1 MRKSRSEPKDK
12 SSYSL
17 PEIKVRMEAYCA
29 YRDRCTSE
37 VVKKLQEYVL
47 TEKQSAEIID
57 ELRESKFLDDVR
69 FAHSFVSGKF
79 RFNQWGRIR
88 IRMEL
93 RLRKISDSLIV
104 EAIQSI
110 DLDAYAE
117 TLNNLAQRKYRET
130 ERETDL
136 WKRKA
141 KVIRF
146 LSSRGFEQDLIMDA
160 VEQVFNSSR

>member
-1 MRKSRSEPKDK
+1 
-12 SSYSL
+12 
-17 PEIKVRMEAYCA
+17 MEAYCS

-37 VVKKLQEYVL
+37 VEKKLREYAL
-47 TEKQSAEIID
+47 TDIQSAEIVE
-57 ELRESKFLDDVR
+57 ELRTSKFLDDVR

-93 RLRKISDSLIV
+93 RLRKISDALIKD
-104 EAIQSI
+104 AIQSM

-117 TLNNLAQRKYRET
+117 TIASLAERKYRET
-130 ERETDL
+130 ERESDV

-160 VEQVFNSSR
+160 VESVFNSSR

>member
-12 SSYSL
+12 STFTV

-29 YRDRCTSE
+29 YRERCTSE
-37 VVKKLQEYVL
+37 VEKKLREYTL
-47 TEKQSAEIID
+47 TEAQSADII
-57 ELRESKFLDDVR
+57 EVLRSSKFLDDVR

-93 RLRKISDSLIV
+93 RLRKISDALIKD
-104 EAIQSI
+104 ALQSI
-110 DLDAYAE
+110 ELDEYAE
-117 TLNNLAQRKYRET
+117 TITSLAERKYKET
-130 ERETDL
+130 ERESDV

-160 VEQVFNSSR
+160 VEAAFNSSR

>member
-12 SSYSL
+12 STFTV
-17 PEIKVRMEAYCA
+17 PEIKLRMEAYCA

-37 VVKKLQEYVL
+37 VEKKLREYTL
-47 TEKQSAEIID
+47 TDIQSAAIVE
-57 ELRESKFLDDVR
+57 ELRTRKFLDDVR

-93 RLRKISDSLIV
+93 RLRKISDTLIKD
-104 EAIQSI
+104 AIQSM

-117 TLNNLAQRKYRET
+117 TITSLVERKYRET
-130 ERETDL
+130 ERESDV

-160 VEQVFNSSR
+160 VESVFNSPR

>member
-12 SSYSL
+12 STFTV

-37 VVKKLQEYVL
+37 VEAKLREYVV
-47 TEKQSAEIID
+47 TDVQSSEIID
-57 ELRESKFLDDVR
+57 YLRSSQFLDDVR

-93 RLRKISDSLIV
+93 RLRKISDELIKD
-104 EAIQSI
+104 AIQSI
-110 DLDAYAE
+110 DLDAYGQTIIALAE
-117 TLNNLAQRKYRET
+117 RKFRET
-130 ERETDL
+130 ERETDV

-141 KVIRF
+141 KIIRF

-160 VEQVFNSSR
+160 LNSLFNSLR

>member
-12 SSYSL
+12 SSYTL

-29 YRDRCTSE
+29 YRDRCSSE
-37 VVKKLQEYVL
+37 VVKKLHEFAL
-47 TEKQSAEIID
+47 TDSQSKEIID
-57 ELRESKFLDDVR
+57 ELMKSKFLDDVR
-69 FAHSFVSGKF
+69 FAQSFVSGKF

-93 RLRKISDSLIV
+93 RLRKISDALII

-110 DLDAYAE
+110 DLEAYE
-117 TLNNLAQRKYRET
+117 KTLNNLAQRKYNET

-160 VEQVFNSSR
+160 VEQVFTSSR

>member
-1 MRKSRSEPKDK
+1 
-12 SSYSL
+12 
-17 PEIKVRMEAYCA
+17 MEAYCA

-37 VVKKLQEYVL
+37 VIKKLQEYVL
-47 TEKQSAEIID
+47 TEKQSVDIIS
-57 ELRESKFLDDVR
+57 ELRESKFLDDIR

-93 RLRKISDSLIV
+93 RLRKISDTLIL

-110 DLDAYAE
+110 DLDAYEE

-130 ERETDL
+130 EREMDQ

-160 VEQVFNSSR
+160 VEQVFNSSQ

>member
-12 SSYSL
+12 STFTF
-17 PEIKVRMEAYCA
+17 PEIMVRMEAYCA

-37 VVKKLQEYVL
+37 VEKKMLEYVL
-47 TEKQSAEIID
+47 TEKQSD
-57 ELRESKFLDDVR
+57 ELLKHLRSSQFLDDVR

-93 RLRKISDSLIV
+93 RMRKINEELIKN
-104 EAIQSI
+104 AILSM
-110 DLDAYAE
+110 DLDAYAQ
-117 TLNNLAQRKYRET
+117 TITSLAARKFRET
-130 ERETDL
+130 EREKDV

-141 KVIRF
+141 KIIRF

-160 VEQVFNSSR
+160 VATLFNSSH

>member
-1 MRKSRSEPKDK
+1 M
-12 SSYSL
+12 

-37 VVKKLQEYVL
+37 VEKKLREYSL
-47 TEKQSAEIID
+47 TDMQAAEIVE
-57 ELRESKFLDDVR
+57 ELRTLKFLDDVR

-93 RLRKISDSLIV
+93 RLRKINDSLIKT
-104 EAIQSI
+104 AIQSI
-110 DLDAYAE
+110 DLDEYAQTVHALVE
-117 TLNNLAQRKYRET
+117 RKHRET
-130 ERETDL
+130 EREKDL

-160 VEQVFNSSR
+160 VESVFNSSQ

>member
-1 MRKSRSEPKDK
+1 
-12 SSYSL
+12 
-17 PEIKVRMEAYCA
+17 MEAYCA

-37 VVKKLQEYVL
+37 VDKKLREYTL
-47 TEKQSAEIID
+47 TDLQFAEIVD
-57 ELRESKFLDDVR
+57 ELRASKFLDDVR

-93 RLRKISDSLIV
+93 RLRKINDALIKD
-104 EAIQSI
+104 AIQSI

-117 TLNNLAQRKYRET
+117 TIASLAERKYRET
-130 ERETDL
+130 ERESDV

-160 VEQVFNSSR
+160 VESVFNSSR